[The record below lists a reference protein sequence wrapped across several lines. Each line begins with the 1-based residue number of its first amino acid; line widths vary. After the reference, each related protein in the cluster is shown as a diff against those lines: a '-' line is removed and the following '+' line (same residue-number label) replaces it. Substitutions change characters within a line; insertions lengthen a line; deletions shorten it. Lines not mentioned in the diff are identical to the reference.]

1 MIFRCWLGCWCFA
14 IDVSILN
21 VGSDLRV
28 NVSRDV
34 GLDFR
39 II

>member
-1 MIFRCWLGCWCFA
+1 MIFGCWPGCWCFA
-14 IDVSILN
+14 IDVSKLN
-21 VGSDLRV
+21 VGSDLSV

-34 GLDFR
+34 GLDFG